1 MKIASIPSIPMLSWR
16 QEAPDR
22 IVALIDDLD
31 DYLVI
36 DHDPSRTGDCKWY
49 LTWYHSDE
57 HPSGLVL
64 QGDHDPDGLKDY
76 AKTWVGDGE

>member
-1 MKIASIPSIPMLSWR
+1 MTRTIPMLDWKTTD
-16 QEAPDR
+16 PDR
-22 IVALIDDLD
+22 LVAEIDGDD

-36 DHDPSRTGDCKWY
+36 DRDDNRPGDCKWY
-49 LTWYHSDE
+49 LTWYHSEE

-64 QGDHDPDGLKDY
+64 QGDHDADSLKDY

>member
-1 MKIASIPSIPMLSWR
+1 MSIDTVPTLDWVT
-16 QEAPDR
+16 EGADR
-22 IVALIDDLD
+22 LVARIDGDD

-49 LTWYHSDE
+49 LTWYHAEE

-64 QGDHDPDGLKDY
+64 QGDHGADELKSY
-76 AKTWVGDGE
+76 ARAWVGDE